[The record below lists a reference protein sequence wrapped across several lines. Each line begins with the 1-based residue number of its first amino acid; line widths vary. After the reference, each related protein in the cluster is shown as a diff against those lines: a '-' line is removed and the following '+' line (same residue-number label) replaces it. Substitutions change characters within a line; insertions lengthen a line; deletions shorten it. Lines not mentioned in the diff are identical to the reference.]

1 MASRPGLRANARK
14 RLLLAVLVVT
24 WAASWP
30 LVKLGLRSVPPLWYG
45 FLRYGVATACLFFIA
60 AARRELTVPRGP
72 DWCLVAVS
80 GLLQMAAYSALTAS
94 ALTVLPPGRASVLA
108 YSTPIWVV
116 PLSAVYLRELPSRAS
131 LLGVALGMGGV
142 VAIARPS
149 LHASDQRQLLA
160 YGLLLLAAG
169 AWATSIVYV
178 RAHRFGASPLALAPW
193 QALVAATALLA
204 VACLSEGAAPA
215 LTTGAVVSLSFV
227 GPVATAF
234 AYWAVIDVGRVLRP
248 STISMA
254 LLGTP
259 ALGVLFSALTL
270 GETVGPSL
278 LGGLVLIG
286 TGIGVATVHG
296 EPRLRSS
303 APKAGEH

>member
-1 MASRPGLRANARK
+1 
-14 RLLLAVLVVT
+14 
-24 WAASWP
+24 
-30 LVKLGLRSVPPLWYG
+30 
-45 FLRYGVATACLFFIA
+45 
-60 AARRELTVPRGP
+60 
-72 DWCLVAVS
+72 
-80 GLLQMAAYSALTAS
+80 
-94 ALTVLPPGRASVLA
+94 
-108 YSTPIWVV
+108 
-116 PLSAVYLRELPSRAS
+116 
-131 LLGVALGMGGV
+131 MGGV

-193 QALVAATALLA
+193 QALVAATALLVA
-204 VACLSEGAAPA
+204 ACLSEGAAAPA
-215 LTTGAVVSLSFV
+215 LTTNAVVSLSFV

-248 STISMA
+248 STISVA

-259 ALGVLFSALTL
+259 ALGVLFSALTM
-270 GETVGPSL
+270 GETVGPEL

-286 TGIGVATVHG
+286 TGIGLATVHG
-296 EPRLRSS
+296 EPRLGRREARFRVRRRVTLS
-303 APKAGEH
+303 K